1 MNFVE
6 RLAVHACLGL
16 GQGVHHRPRPLSATR
31 GGVEL
36 LHHRHHLTVSGVVMV
51 VRVVVGMMMAVAMS
65 VIVLMSVTMVVVMMS
80 VVVLVRVI
88 VIMAMLVAV
97 IGGVPAV
104 GVGGGLGLRGC
115 GVVGVGLVLQCDLE
129 VHRPDAVP
137 GDALGGDV
145 VGPLGGQLGEGGA
158 DVLKVDAQVDQ
169 GTEEHVAG
177 YAAERIEVQVGWHRR
192 R

>member
-1 MNFVE
+1 
-6 RLAVHACLGL
+6 
-16 GQGVHHRPRPLSATR
+16 
-31 GGVEL
+31 
-36 LHHRHHLTVSGVVMV
+36 MV

-80 VVVLVRVI
+80 VVVLVRMIVI
-88 VIMAMLVAV
+88 VPGLVAV

-115 GVVGVGLVLQCDLE
+115 GVIGVGLVLQYDLKI
-129 VHRPDAVP
+129 HRPDAVP